1 MDPLLPTLKK
11 RKRYIAIGILSDEII
26 TKKILNELIFNTSK
40 IIYGE
45 IETLKYGIY
54 ILKYNNNIGIIRCWH
69 KYINQVLSILSI
81 IRFDYKKNINIRI
94 FGYSGTINCVQ
105 KKYINPNISFNKKI
119 YKKKREYNA
128 TNATTDV

>member
-11 RKRYIAIGILSDEII
+11 RKRYIAIGVLSDEIL
-26 TKKILNELIFNTSK
+26 TRKILNELIFNTSK

-69 KYINQVLSILSI
+69 RYINQVLSILSI

-94 FGYSGTINCVQ
+94 FGYSGTIKCVQ
-105 KKYINPNISFNKKI
+105 KKYINPNISFNKII